1 MLASFVPAD
10 LVIVA
15 LHEIVANWLLAW
27 LPMSPALKII
37 SLTSK
42 TTASILANHP
52 IHQIIVSAASDHEY
66 KKEQMKV
73 DN

>member
-15 LHEIVANWLLAW
+15 LREIVANSWLLAW
-27 LPMSPALKII
+27 LPMSAFKII

-42 TTASILANHP
+42 TTVSILANHP

-66 KKEQMKV
+66 KKERMKV